1 MVKAR
6 LGQAL
11 ASTALA
17 GGREIYSPTRDAD
30 IQMFFNAN
38 FPPGFLGTT
47 VSGPQILVYPNNEK
61 LTLTA
66 SAKIDT
72 TFMKGLGFNELN
84 VSTTTELTRET
95 TYLDV
100 ILAID
105 ISGVT
110 VSTAV
115 PPFTNPLTGVVQSL
129 VHFPNNLPVP
139 LLTPPPDDW
148 KGCVFSRFL
157 NNGVSDDAADIVFAG
172 QSSASGNWMPG
183 NGPALPVSRARP
195 VSAS

>member
-11 ASTALA
+11 ESAALA

-38 FPPGFLGTT
+38 FPPGFLGAT
-47 VSGPQILVYPNNEK
+47 VSGPQIVVSPNNEK

-72 TFMKGLGFNELN
+72 TFMKVLGFNELN
-84 VSTTTELTRET
+84 VSTTTEITRET
-95 TYLDV
+95 TCLDV

-105 ISGVT
+105 MSGSMSS
-110 VSTAV
+110 ST
-115 PPFTNPLTGVVQSL
+115 G
-129 VHFPNNLPVP
+129 
-139 LLTPPPDDW
+139 
-148 KGCVFSRFL
+148 G
-157 NNGVSDDAADIVFAG
+157 
-172 QSSASGNWMPG
+172 
-183 NGPALPVSRARP
+183 
-195 VSAS
+195 

>member
-1 MVKAR
+1 LTCHPDRSAGLIKRLHGQDA

-11 ASTALA
+11 NSAALA

-38 FPPGFLGTT
+38 FPPGFLGAT
-47 VSGPQILVYPNNEK
+47 VSGPQIVVSPNNEK

-72 TFMKGLGFNELN
+72 TFMKVLGFNELN
-84 VSTTTELTRET
+84 VSTTTEITGET

-105 ISGVT
+105 MSGSMSS
-110 VSTAV
+110 ST
-115 PPFTNPLTGVVQSL
+115 G
-129 VHFPNNLPVP
+129 
-139 LLTPPPDDW
+139 
-148 KGCVFSRFL
+148 
-157 NNGVSDDAADIVFAG
+157 G
-172 QSSASGNWMPG
+172 QSRIAAARAAATDLVNILFGGEETKELLNIGIVPW
-183 NGPALPVSRARP
+183 NGKVNITRNCAAFY
-195 VSAS
+195 